1 MAEVPTV
8 RATAGRKDGE
18 RFAVEVRPEHD
29 RVVLL
34 LSGELDHDTA
44 EPLREAVTAAFT
56 GPGRPRLV
64 VDCAGLRFCDSTGLN
79 VLLRA
84 RLAAQE
90 AGGTLE
96 LADVRQPVARMFRL
110 TGADGVFRIH
120 ADLATALAGSQDTVE
135 EDRS

>member
-1 MAEVPTV
+1 MAEVPTA
-8 RATAGRKDGE
+8 RAAAGRRDGE
-18 RFAVEVRPEHD
+18 RFAVEVRPE
-29 RVVLL
+29 REAVVLL

-44 EPLREAVTAAFT
+44 EPLREAVTAALA

-90 AGGTLE
+90 VGGRLE

-120 ADLATALAGSQDTVE
+120 ADLAAALGGAQGTVE